1 MSKIEDYYS
10 RERLNSFPETPK
22 RFRSS
27 PLEDSQ
33 SKRQKIRMSIA
44 GEKAK
49 EALEGAPTWVKTPFL
64 LLMEQMSKVNEDVIS
79 VKEQLEMFKSEV
91 DGRVTQ
97 LEKEVKFT

>member
-10 RERLNSFPETPK
+10 RERSNSFPETPK
-22 RFRSS
+22 RFRLC

-49 EALEGAPTWVKTPFL
+49 EALEGAPT
-64 LLMEQMSKVNEDVIS
+64 
-79 VKEQLEMFKSEV
+79 
-91 DGRVTQ
+91 
-97 LEKEVKFT
+97 